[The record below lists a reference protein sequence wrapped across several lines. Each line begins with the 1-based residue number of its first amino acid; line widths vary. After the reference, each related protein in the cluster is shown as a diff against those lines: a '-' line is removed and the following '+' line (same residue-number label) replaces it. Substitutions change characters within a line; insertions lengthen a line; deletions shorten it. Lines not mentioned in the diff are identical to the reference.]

1 MVLWRPNGR
10 SEARLGLAVSK
21 KNVRRA
27 VDRNLLKRIIRES
40 FRMRKDDMA
49 GVDVVVLSRRDV
61 PVHEKRLLRDSLEG
75 HWKRLIERSS

>member
-1 MVLWRPNGR
+1 M
-10 SEARLGLAVSK
+10 AVSK

-49 GVDVVVLSRRDV
+49 GVDVVVLSRRGV
-61 PVHEKRLLRDSLEG
+61 PVDKKRLLRDSLEG